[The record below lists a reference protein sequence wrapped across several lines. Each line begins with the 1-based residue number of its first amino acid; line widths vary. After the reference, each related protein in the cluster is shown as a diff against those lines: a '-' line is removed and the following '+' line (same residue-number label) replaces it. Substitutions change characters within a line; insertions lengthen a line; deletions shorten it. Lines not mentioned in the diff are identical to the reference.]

1 MVRSNNAVII
11 NLNINIFHVSVE
23 CYPWYSYIESGDC
36 IRQSL
41 LNNKW
46 ALEQELDGLEPAT
59 LRDMLNQKLSRFDGD
74 VNVDDSHQ

>member
-1 MVRSNNAVII
+1 MR
-11 NLNINIFHVSVE
+11 HGSVE
-23 CYPWYSYIESGDC
+23 CYPWYSYIERGDC

-59 LRDMLNQKLSRFDGD
+59 LRDMLNQKLSRSED
-74 VNVDDSHQ
+74 H